1 MILVLLFMIL
11 TSDRTYIWHLLSLI
25 TEFESELL
33 DLASSPLALIHLK
46 VINFDHPN

>member
-1 MILVLLFMIL
+1 MFLVLRFMVL
-11 TSDRTYIWHLLSLI
+11 TSGRSYFWRLLSLI